1 MSIIY
6 VKIDGITCD
15 NCRKVIK
22 KQLLTLKEIKEVEI
36 SKNIAKITIKKEID
50 KKLIINKIND
60 IMA

>member
-22 KQLLTLKEIKEVEI
+22 KQLLTLKEI
-36 SKNIAKITIKKEID
+36 
-50 KKLIINKIND
+50 
-60 IMA
+60 

>member
-15 NCRKVIK
+15 NCCKVIK

-36 SKNIAKITIKKEID
+36 SKNIAKITIKKEME
-50 KKLIINKIND
+50 K
-60 IMA
+60 